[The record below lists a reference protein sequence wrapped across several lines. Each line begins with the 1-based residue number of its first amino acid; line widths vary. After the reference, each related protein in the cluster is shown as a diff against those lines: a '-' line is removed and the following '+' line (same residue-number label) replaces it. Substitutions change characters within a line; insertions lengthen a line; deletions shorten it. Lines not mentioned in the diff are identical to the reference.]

1 MGVFVGNRG
10 CKKHYKG
17 AKMTELN
24 GIKTPINVTE
34 RELKERCAKKAK
46 IGVNAIKYFK
56 IVRRSIDARDKNDVK
71 FVYNVLISTEDEK
84 IEEFEYKKI
93 NASVSVLVVGAG
105 PAGLFCALDLCRR
118 GFDVTLIERGENVD
132 ERKKSVDGF
141 IKTRILDEESN
152 VQFGEGGA
160 GAFSDGKLN
169 TQVNNKFVKAV
180 FDDFL
185 RFGAP
190 EEIEYDFKP
199 HIGSD
204 KLPAVVKN
212 LRNEIIRL
220 GGKVRFNAKL
230 TDVTVKNG
238 KIASVYVNGGA
249 EVYDEV
255 VLAVGHSARDVY
267 YMLDRRGVFME
278 PKHFA
283 VGLRIE
289 HLRRDI
295 DVSQY
300 GEKSVRKGLVSA
312 SYKLV
317 SHAADRG
324 VFTFCM
330 CPGGY
335 VLPSQSEKE
344 TVVVNGMSNYARD
357 GINSN
362 SAVVAQTKDG
372 DYQDELFGGLNF
384 QRKIERAAFELG
396 GGDYSAPVSLFC
408 DYKAGKISSGFKSV
422 LPTYLPSVKFAD
434 LNKLFPESIN
444 IALKISITDMGKR
457 LKGFDLGCAVL
468 TGAETRTS
476 SPLKI
481 TRGENLNSVNVSNLY
496 PCGEGCGYAGG
507 ITSAGADG
515 KKVAMSLAEKYGVSR
530 AEF

>member
-1 MGVFVGNRG
+1 MDVFVGKSV
-10 CKKHYKG
+10 CKKRYKG
-17 AKMTELN
+17 GKMIELN
-24 GIKTPINVTE
+24 GIKTPVGITE
-34 RELKERCAKKAK
+34 RELKERCVKKART
-46 IGVNAIKYFK
+46 GVNAIKYFK
-56 IVRRSIDARDKNDVK
+56 ITKRSIDARDKNDVK
-71 FVYNVLISTEDEK
+71 FVYNVLLSTRDEK
-84 IEEFEYKKI
+84 LKEFEFKKI

-105 PAGLFCALDLCRR
+105 PAGLFCALDLCRQ
-118 GFDVTLIERGENVD
+118 GFNVTLIERGESVD
-132 ERKKSVDGF
+132 DRKKSVDGF
-141 IKTRILDEESN
+141 IKTKVLNEESN

-169 TQVNNKFVKAV
+169 TQVNSEFVKAV
-180 FDDFL
+180 LKDFL

-220 GGKVRFNAKL
+220 GGKVRFNSKL
-230 TDVTVKNG
+230 TDVTIKSG
-238 KIASVYVNGGA
+238 KITSVYVNGG
-249 EVYDEV
+249 EEFYDEV

-300 GEKSVRKGLVSA
+300 GEKFVQKGLVSA

-335 VLPSQSEKE
+335 VLPSQSEIE

-357 GINSN
+357 GMNSN

-372 DYQDELFGGLNF
+372 DYKDELFGGLNF
-384 QRKIERAAFELG
+384 QQKIERAAFNLG
-396 GGDYSAPVSLFC
+396 GGDYSAPVSLLS
-408 DYKAGKISSGFKSV
+408 DYKAGKVSGGFKSV
-422 LPTYLPSVKFAD
+422 LPTYLPGVKFAD
-434 LNKLFPESIN
+434 LNELFPESIN
-444 IALKISITDMGKR
+444 AALKTSITDMGKK
-457 LKGFDLGCAVL
+457 LKGFDADCAVL

-515 KKVAMSLAEKYGVSR
+515 KKTARALAEKYGVKYL
-530 AEF
+530 